1 MYIADRADRRARI
14 LAALTPEGVLLNDL
28 VPVSGM
34 CRENC
39 GALLRQMAKA
49 GLCWNARG
57 KLGTEEAEVR
67 YFPTEASRDAWLAA
81 YQEIRAAR
89 LKELRR
95 QERKR
100 QVDPAIAAR
109 IAANKALRK
118 QMAEKRAQEKAALKA
133 SRAAARQAARIAA
146 KGEAAAE
153 ARRAKDR
160 ERKRI
165 QAAKKAVARMPG
177 RKQIDTAQMLYRIR
191 AQEVREAEEKRA
203 GRDARPAINPNNVQ
217 PQRYPTPPGRFEVVG
232 EITGGFGALKPG
244 QYAFEPSSCAARAAA

>member
-14 LAALTPEGVLLNDL
+14 CAALTPDGVLLNDL

-49 GLCWNARG
+49 GMVWSARG
-57 KLGTEEAEVR
+57 KLGTDEAEVR
-67 YFPTEASRDAWLAA
+67 YFPTEASRDAWVSSYL
-81 YQEIRAAR
+81 EIRAAR
-89 LKELRR
+89 LKEQRR
-95 QERKR
+95 QERQR

-118 QMAEKRAQEKAALKA
+118 QMAEKREQERIQRKAE
-133 SRAAARQAARIAA
+133 RDAARIASKSA
-146 KGEAAAE
+146 EAAE
-153 ARRAKDR
+153 ARKAKDR

-165 QAAKKAVARMPG
+165 KAAKKQVARMPG
-177 RKQIDTAQMLYRIR
+177 RKQIAVAQMLYRIR
-191 AQEVREAEEKRA
+191 DQEVREAAEKRA
-203 GRDARPAINPNNVQ
+203 RRDDRPVVIPAHVK
-217 PQRYPTPPGRFEVVG
+217 PQIIKTQPGRFEVVG

-244 QYAFEPSSCAARAAA
+244 QYAFEPSSCAAKAAA